1 MSFEVKSPDQIKGMT
16 DIEKAEYYGAYV
28 AHENGKLKDSI
39 EGKAAKE
46 DIELL
51 KHELQS
57 ARDAQAAE
65 NAKLMDALKTQGLA
79 INRSLRGQ
87 DVQPKTVKSILSE
100 NMEMLKGI
108 KSGEINGMRTIDMSG
123 LKDMTFGG
131 NITGEIPQAFRIP
144 GYNELPLRPLSF
156 LSTLRQS
163 NTAKPTISWV
173 YRATRT
179 GAPAATSEAATKP
192 LAESTFAEGSEAV
205 SKITAR
211 TRVSMEMLDDI
222 EFMNDAINADLFSRL
237 MLQVET
243 GSYSGTGAAGPPQL
257 LRGVRTVASAFA
269 APTGL
274 AAAIDNANELDVL
287 SAAFTQI
294 NLAFQPVP
302 THIFM
307 NPVDVALM
315 RAYKVST
322 TDRRYVET
330 LYETAE
336 GLNFMGARIVPTP
349 LVTQDTYLLGYMPFA
364 TLYNRMAPSLAIGLS
379 GDDFA
384 QNMRTL
390 LSEWRGAVVVKNN
403 DRTAF
408 VAGTFST
415 DKTALETT

>member
-46 DIELL
+46 DIEQLRSDL
-51 KHELQS
+51 DG
-57 ARDAQAAE
+57 ARDAQIAE
-65 NAKLMDALKTQGLA
+65 ITKLTQAVKEQGLA
-79 INRSLRGQ
+79 IGRSLIGK
-87 DVQPKTVKSILSE
+87 DAEPKTIKSVLTANLE
-100 NMEMLKGI
+100 LLGDI
-108 KSGEINGMRTIDMSG
+108 KSGKLQGVHPIKMDGV
-123 LKDMTFGG
+123 KDMTFGG

-222 EFMNDAINADLFSRL
+222 EFMEDAIRSDLLTRL
-237 MLQVET
+237 LLEVET
-243 GSYSGTGAAGPPQL
+243 GAYSGTGAAGPPQL

-274 AAAIDNANELDVL
+274 AGAIDNANELDVL

-349 LVTQDTYLLGYMPFA
+349 LVTRGTYLLGYMPFA

-415 DKTALETT
+415 DKAALETT